1 MPWSSQVKEEQ
12 GRNLSWPERDEE
24 SQKSGGM
31 RPLGVKTI
39 ETVVFV
45 PSTPGLSLRKELQK
59 ADDKLFQ
66 AVNSPSVMFVKG
78 GTHNN
83 KHSRP

>member
-12 GRNLSWPERDEE
+12 GRNLSWPERDGE

-31 RPLGVKTI
+31 KPSNPALGVKAI

-45 PSTPGLSLRKELQK
+45 PSTPGSALRKELQE
-59 ADDKLFQ
+59 ADDKLC
-66 AVNSPSVMFVKG
+66 
-78 GTHNN
+78 
-83 KHSRP
+83 